1 MVNMKTIV
9 QSNTIKTNFIN
20 TNSLRVKE
28 YLIKPFK
35 AGFFGFA
42 TILFVLFFINM
53 LSFIFGSAEN
63 FGMDLMDM
71 LLAGVGFFLQ
81 LSGALL
87 KSFVR

>member
-1 MVNMKTIV
+1 MKTIA
-9 QSNTIKTNFIN
+9 QSNAIKTNFIN
-20 TNSLRVKE
+20 TNRIRIKE
-28 YLIKPFK
+28 YLIKPFI
-35 AGFFGFA
+35 AGFLGFA
-42 TILFVLFFINM
+42 TILIVLFFINM
-53 LSFIFGSAEN
+53 LSFIFGSAEH